1 MKIKLKLSEPDRKQ
15 VKIRTEVISLNDAM
29 KFSNAVNSGG
39 QAKMVIAD
47 ELVKVNGEI
56 CTMRGK
62 KLRNGDIV
70 EFENERVCVVEE
82 E

>member
-1 MKIKLKLSEPDRKQ
+1 MIEIEKQIKITTEFIRLDSLMKLAGMIG
-15 VKIRTEVISLNDAM
+15 T
-29 KFSNAVNSGG
+29 GG

>member
-1 MKIKLKLSEPDRKQ
+1 MIEIEKQIKITTDFIRLDSLMKLAGMIG
-15 VKIRTEVISLNDAM
+15 T
-29 KFSNAVNSGG
+29 GG
-39 QAKMVIAD
+39 QAKMVILD
-47 ELVKVNGEI
+47 GLVKVNNEI